1 MTDFLFARP
10 SIVEGIGRNLDFFG
24 SMNNY
29 NYSANGEMAD
39 KVAMLSDMLAIYTDL
54 YKAYI
59 DTICQLEARRTGV
72 R

>member
-24 SMNNY
+24 SMNSY

-39 KVAMLSDMLAIYTDL
+39 RVAMLSDMLG
-54 YKAYI
+54 
-59 DTICQLEARRTGV
+59 RSH
-72 R
+72 